1 MAEFYSL
8 VKQEINTEK
17 TQSLLEKSNVRTFAC
32 LPSVRKKCIEDA
44 FEKSFGYKPEKI
56 NILTFTK
63 TVANKRLRTMRKVTM
78 KKVLLRL
85 PKGKDLVRINKES
98 N

>member
-1 MAEFYSL
+1 MVEFYSL
-8 VKQEINTEK
+8 VKREINTEK
-17 TQSLLEKSNVRTFAC
+17 TQSLLEKHNVRTFTC
-32 LPSVRKKCIEDA
+32 LPSVRKKCIESA

-63 TVANKRLRTMRKVTM
+63 AITNRRLRTMRKATM

-85 PKGKDLVRINKES
+85 PKGKDLTPINKES